1 MIYIMAGIIE
11 IFAVLM
17 IVGIATLA
25 TSVWW
30 ALCERLV
37 DEDVTR

>member
-1 MIYIMAGIIE
+1 MIYLAGIIE

-17 IVGIATLA
+17 IVGIATIA

-30 ALCERLV
+30 ALCERLI
-37 DEDVTR
+37 EEELTP